1 MSKRQTRD
9 ESLVADLDQAFSI
22 NGVNFSVARLV
33 LPGTDLEATTV
44 VGEMTLPADADGASP
59 DRPIGIGAVIQ
70 LVGDDPEA
78 PAAVHI
84 GFVPGIGRKPRK
96 RARGARPC
104 ENHKGRR

>member
-59 DRPIGIGAVIQ
+59 DRLIGIGA
-70 LVGDDPEA
+70 
-78 PAAVHI
+78 
-84 GFVPGIGRKPRK
+84 
-96 RARGARPC
+96 
-104 ENHKGRR
+104 

>member
-1 MSKRQTRD
+1 MSKRRTRD

-59 DRPIGIGAVIQ
+59 DRLIGIGAVIQ
-70 LVGDDPEA
+70 PVGDNPEA
-78 PAAVHI
+78 QAAVHI
-84 GFVPGIGRKPRK
+84 EFVPGIGMKARK
-96 RARGARPC
+96 RGAR
-104 ENHKGRR
+104 RAAL

>member
-1 MSKRQTRD
+1 MSKRQTKD
-9 ESLVADLDQAFSI
+9 ESFVADVDQAFSI

-44 VGEMTLPADADGASP
+44 VGEMTLPADGDDASP
-59 DRPIGIGAVIQ
+59 DRLIGIGAVIQ

-84 GFVPGIGRKPRK
+84 EFVPGIGREPRK

-104 ENHKGRR
+104 EDHKGRR